1 MRPRSSAASWGFP
14 GRGVLW
20 RGHRGQ
26 SRGFGGLYG
35 GLIRQPSDQEL
46 VLDLHDRGKLHLL
59 PEFHEAHHR
68 DTDMAATISPNRM
81 GTRTGG
87 TSHDLIRSL
96 NAIWRSFQKKS
107 LASAR
112 LPSSQSGGLL
122 LLGPPD
128 VPLDIALVRLSG
140 GLGLARRAGLGGFIG
155 ALLLIGHKV
164 LVWPDH
170 KNYF

>member
-1 MRPRSSAASWGFP
+1 
-14 GRGVLW
+14 
-20 RGHRGQ
+20 
-26 SRGFGGLYG
+26 
-35 GLIRQPSDQEL
+35 
-46 VLDLHDRGKLHLL
+46 
-59 PEFHEAHHR
+59 
-68 DTDMAATISPNRM
+68 MAATISPNRM

-96 NAIWRSFQKKS
+96 NAECCCAIWRSFQKKS

-164 LVWPDH
+164 LAWPDH